1 MLVEILGGELDLG
14 RRRGEEREHLYV
26 RADVCESVREA
37 GAGRRS
43 RARCETPGAVKSRG
57 SANSCWSTRSRTLRK
72 PSTRHGPRRRLPPHP
87 PQSIERGVVLI
98 DGNVRGADRFALS
111 QQALCE
117 RVAEWAAAERLPSIL
132 VLDHGEQRA
141 WPLGEFAVCT
151 LSGDVQTADDVC
163 VRDALWLRQRGRGVA
178 VATSDVELTRRLR
191 LRRGVR
197 GATEVVS
204 SSAFLQR
211 ALLVGD
217 EGRRAA
223 RRGHGGASGVGAR
236 ARGAPRRARGAAEF

>member
-1 MLVEILGGELDLG
+1 MVLAVASLLT
-14 RRRGEEREHLYV
+14 HL
-26 RADVCESVREA
+26 
-37 GAGRRS
+37 
-43 RARCETPGAVKSRG
+43 K
-57 SANSCWSTRSRTLRK
+57 
-72 PSTRHGPRRRLPPHP
+72 
-87 PQSIERGVVLI
+87 SIERGVVLI
-98 DGNVRGADRFALS
+98 DGNNVRGADRFALS

-117 RVAEWAAAERLPSIL
+117 RVAEWAAAERLASIL

-151 LSGDVQTADDVC
+151 LSGDVQTADDVL

-217 EGRRAA
+217 EAD
-223 RRGHGGASGVGAR
+223 GG
-236 ARGAPRRARGAAEF
+236 GAPRGEGTAERQASALALAAHLGERAAPPNFDDDADILAEYVRWVEEAPREVRRHADPEAVVRGSKRRARRVRARKAAG

>member
-1 MLVEILGGELDLG
+1 MVLAVASLLT
-14 RRRGEEREHLYV
+14 HL
-26 RADVCESVREA
+26 
-37 GAGRRS
+37 
-43 RARCETPGAVKSRG
+43 K
-57 SANSCWSTRSRTLRK
+57 
-72 PSTRHGPRRRLPPHP
+72 
-87 PQSIERGVVLI
+87 SIERGVVLI
-98 DGNVRGADRFALS
+98 DGNNVRGADRFALS
-111 QQALCE
+111 QQALCD
-117 RVAEWAAAERLPSIL
+117 RVAEWAAVEQLPSIL

-217 EGRRAA
+217 EAD
-223 RRGHGGASGVGAR
+223 GG
-236 ARGAPRRARGAAEF
+236 GAPRGEGTAERQASALALAAHLDEVAAPPSFDDDAEILAEYVRWVEEEAPREVRRHADPEAVVRGSKRRARRVRARKAAG

>member
-1 MLVEILGGELDLG
+1 MVLAVTSLLTHLRALD
-14 RRRGEEREHLYV
+14 
-26 RADVCESVREA
+26 
-37 GAGRRS
+37 
-43 RARCETPGAVKSRG
+43 
-57 SANSCWSTRSRTLRK
+57 
-72 PSTRHGPRRRLPPHP
+72 
-87 PQSIERGVVLI
+87 RGVVLI
-98 DGNVRGADRFALS
+98 DGNNVRGADRFALS
-111 QQALCE
+111 QEALCE

-197 GATEVVS
+197 GASEVVS

-211 ALLVGD
+211 ALLIGD
-217 EGRRAA
+217 EA
-223 RRGHGGASGVGAR
+223 
-236 ARGAPRRARGAAEF
+236 GAPRGEGTAERQASALALAAHLGERAAPPNFDDDAEILAEYVRWVEEEAPREVRRHADPEAVVRGSKRRARRVRARKAAG